1 MIKKVLFLALFSTAL
16 FSNSFNV
23 NTNIGS
29 FELEDQFEKK
39 HTVNSDVKTII
50 FSSEKDTSAGINEFL
65 STKEKGFLEAN
76 NTVFIADISGMPS
89 LITSFFAL
97 PKMKKYN
104 YNILL
109 IYDEEEKRFL
119 KQEEKL
125 TVYKLE
131 NGVITSVEY
140 VAAKDIPTIF

>member
-1 MIKKVLFLALFSTAL
+1 MIKKIFFLAMLTTAL

-23 NTNIGS
+23 NSNIGS
-29 FELEDQFEKK
+29 FELADQFEKT
-39 HTVNSDVKTII
+39 HTVNSDVKTMIVS
-50 FSSEKDTSAGINEFL
+50 FEKDTSAGINEFL

-119 KQEEKL
+119 KKEERL

-131 NGVITSVEY
+131 NGVITSVQY
-140 VAAKDIPTIF
+140 VEKKDIPTIF

>member
-1 MIKKVLFLALFSTAL
+1 MIKKVLFVAMLTSAL

-23 NTNIGS
+23 NSNIGS
-29 FELEDQFEKK
+29 FKLTDQFEKV
-39 HTVNSDVKTII
+39 HTVNADVKTII
-50 FSSEKDTSAGINEFL
+50 FSAEKDTSAGLNEFL
-65 STKEKGFLEAN
+65 STKEKGFLKAN

-89 LITSFFAL
+89 IISYLFAL

-104 YNILL
+104 YEVLL
-109 IYDEEEKRFL
+109 INEKDDKRFV

-131 NGVITSVEY
+131 NGVVTSIDY
-140 VAAKDIPTIF
+140 VGTKDITTIF

>member
-1 MIKKVLFLALFSTAL
+1 MLTTAL

-23 NTNIGS
+23 NSNIGS
-29 FELEDQFEKK
+29 FELADQFEKK
-39 HTVNSDVKTII
+39 HTVTSDVTTMIVS
-50 FSSEKDTSAGINEFL
+50 FEKDTSAGINEFL

-76 NTVFIADISGMPS
+76 NAVFIADISGMPS

-119 KQEEKL
+119 KKEERL

-131 NGVITSVEY
+131 NGVITSVQY
-140 VAAKDIPTIF
+140 VENKDIPTIF

>member
-1 MIKKVLFLALFSTAL
+1 L
-16 FSNSFNV
+16 
-23 NTNIGS
+23 GW
-29 FELEDQFEKK
+29 
-39 HTVNSDVKTII
+39 
-50 FSSEKDTSAGINEFL
+50 
-65 STKEKGFLEAN
+65 
-76 NTVFIADISGMPS
+76 
-89 LITSFFAL
+89 SFFAL

>member
-1 MIKKVLFLALFSTAL
+1 MIKKVLFLALFATAL

-23 NTNIGS
+23 NSNIGS
-29 FELEDQFEKK
+29 FELADQFEKK
-39 HTVNSDVKTII
+39 HTVNADVQTMIVS
-50 FSSEKDTSAGINEFL
+50 FEKDTSAGINEFL
-65 STKEKGFLEAN
+65 STKEKGFLESN
-76 NTVFIADISGMPS
+76 NAVFIADISGMPS

-109 IYDEEEKRFL
+109 IYDENEKRFL
-119 KQEEKL
+119 KKEERL

-131 NGVITSVEY
+131 NGVITSVQY
-140 VAAKDIPTIF
+140 VEKKDIPTIF

>member
-1 MIKKVLFLALFSTAL
+1 MIKKVLFLALFATAL

-23 NTNIGS
+23 NSNIGS
-29 FELEDQFEKK
+29 FELADQFEKK
-39 HTVNSDVKTII
+39 HTVNADVKTMIVS
-50 FSSEKDTSAGINEFL
+50 FEKDTSAGINEFL
-65 STKEKGFLEAN
+65 STKEKGFLEN
-76 NTVFIADISGMPS
+76 NNAVFIADISGMPS

-109 IYDEEEKRFL
+109 IYDENEKRFL
-119 KQEEKL
+119 KKEERL

-131 NGVITSVEY
+131 NGVITSVQY
-140 VAAKDIPTIF
+140 VEKKDIPTIF